1 MSLILVKRFKVLVFG
16 LANFAN
22 YNIMKVNFIYNVQ
35 TTVVWFFF
43 FERTFGPSFDTLKI
57 FGQFYLCEFG
67 LGS

>member
-1 MSLILVKRFKVLVFG
+1 MSC
-16 LANFAN
+16 
-22 YNIMKVNFIYNVQ
+22 IMKVNFIYNVQ